1 MLQIIGILYISGWVL
16 GLVALIMILVKYK
29 KKMKNINQ
37 LYDYER
43 YIGYINR
50 LVTIKANSIDNRK
63 IIDNKEEKRLEI
75 WETRPDKKDIW
86 LSSVYYVETPED
98 ITEEVSV
105 SSVRAGCGGIGWAWN
120 PMQQSNPYVINSINQ
135 YYYPQFAQTSYTDEK
150 CTQYAF
156 KVMVRVIFIS
166 KEVDREFL
174 DNKRP
179 ELYNSYVYIVNQYNP
194 FYDDVYRINR
204 DGFIDNR
211 GCSTDYLRNEILY
224 SIPRDELNNII
235 ESKRKSNYRL
245 FKHLNL
251 YLRNGDE

>member
-29 KKMKNINQ
+29 KKMKKINQ

-105 SSVRAGCGGIGWAWN
+105 SSVRAGCGGIGWTWN

-166 KEVDREFL
+166 KEVDR
-174 DNKRP
+174 
-179 ELYNSYVYIVNQYNP
+179 
-194 FYDDVYRINR
+194 
-204 DGFIDNR
+204 
-211 GCSTDYLRNEILY
+211 
-224 SIPRDELNNII
+224 
-235 ESKRKSNYRL
+235 
-245 FKHLNL
+245 
-251 YLRNGDE
+251 